1 MSLTATVR
9 VRQGEFDLDVDLSV
23 ADGEVLVVV
32 GANGAG
38 KTTLLRSIAGLL
50 PIDAGVITVDGVVV
64 DNGDRVSVIPEA
76 RSVGYVFQDQRLF
89 PHLSA
94 LENVAFGL
102 AARGVPIDDARVR
115 ARQELD
121 AFGVGESADQA
132 PGDLSGG
139 QAQRVALARTFVTEP
154 QVLLLDEPFTAVDA
168 TARPSVRAVALA
180 RAESI
185 GCVTVLVTHD
195 LADAPI
201 LETPVIELVN
211 GRVARRGRAADFS
224 SK

>member
-23 ADGEVLVVV
+23 AAGEALVVV

-50 PIDAGVITVDGVVV
+50 PIDAGLITIGGVVV
-64 DNGDRVSVIPEA
+64 DDGDRVSVIPEA

-102 AARGVPIDDARVR
+102 RARGVAIAEAHIR
-115 ARQELD
+115 AHHELD
-121 AFGVGESADQA
+121 AFGVGESAEQA

-154 QVLLLDEPFTAVDA
+154 QVLLLDEPFAAVDA
-168 TARPSVRAVALA
+168 AARPSVRAVAFA
-180 RAESI
+180 RAGSI
-185 GCVTVLVTHD
+185 GCATVLVTHD
-195 LADAPI
+195 LADAPMF
-201 LETPVIELVN
+201 ETPVIELVD
-211 GRVARRGRAADFS
+211 GRVARRGRALDVNS
-224 SK
+224 P

>member
-1 MSLTATVR
+1 MAARRYAVGLFLGQGGKPVGLRARGVR
-9 VRQGEFDLDVDLSV
+9 TD
-23 ADGEVLVVV
+23 
-32 GANGAG
+32 
-38 KTTLLRSIAGLL
+38 
-50 PIDAGVITVDGVVV
+50 
-64 DNGDRVSVIPEA
+64 EA
-76 RSVGYVFQDQRLF
+76 RS
-89 PHLSA
+89 
-94 LENVAFGL
+94 
-102 AARGVPIDDARVR
+102 R
-115 ARQELD
+115 ARHELD
-121 AFGVGESADQA
+121 AFGVEESAEQA

-168 TARPSVRAVALA
+168 IARPSVRAVALA

-195 LADAPI
+195 LADAPM

-224 SK
+224 SR